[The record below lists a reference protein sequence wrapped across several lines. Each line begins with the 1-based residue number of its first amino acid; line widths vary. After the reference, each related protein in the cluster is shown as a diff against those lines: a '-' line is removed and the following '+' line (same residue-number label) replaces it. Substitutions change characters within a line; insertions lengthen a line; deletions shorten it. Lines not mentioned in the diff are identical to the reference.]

1 MGANEKQVGG
11 SHYKDTAIQPW
22 DYITSNGLG
31 FLEGCIVKYV
41 SRYKDKGG
49 IEDLKKAQHFLEK
62 LIEVT
67 TNEHNANSVSAIDKL
82 RSDVASPTVVS
93 KPVDYTGWTFAV
105 NGIPS
110 FSDAGNRQYVRN
122 DSEYLTGFNGI
133 SWGDLNKIQMDWVAK
148 QAFEEAHGR
157 GQAGPV

>member
-11 SHYKDTAIQPW
+11 SHYKKNAIQPW
-22 DYITSNGLG
+22 DYVTSNGLG
-31 FLEGCIVKYV
+31 YLEGCIIKYV

-67 TNEHNANSVSAIDKL
+67 TNEHNANPVYA
-82 RSDVASPTVVS
+82 PNTVYDP
-93 KPVDYTGWTFAV
+93 KPYTGVVPKQVDYTSWPAGV

-110 FSDAGNRQYVRN
+110 FSDARDWEHVQRDRERSYRDGLN
-122 DSEYLTGFNGI
+122 
-133 SWGDLNKIQMDWVAK
+133 SWGDLTKIQQDWVAK